1 MIRVI
6 AGKFKGRK
14 LASHRSGFF
23 RPTLD
28 RVKESI
34 FNVLGDSVESKYVLD
49 LFCGSGSLGIEAI
62 SRGASRVVFVDNSKI
77 VLDIA
82 KKNIKALALESQ
94 AKLALLDVFDL
105 DRLVFK
111 KLLRNSDNDRSIS
124 GFDII
129 FADPP
134 YDKYYGNMICEL
146 LIKQDILCAG
156 GIFVLERFKKES
168 PGHNKL
174 KLIKQLK
181 FGQTEVDFFIRCASS

>member
-14 LASHRSGFF
+14 LACLKNGLF

-34 FNVLGDSVESKYVLD
+34 FNVLGDSVEDKYVLD
-49 LFCGSGSLGIEAI
+49 LFCGTGSLGIEAI
-62 SRGASRVVFVDNSKI
+62 SRGASRVVFVDNNKI
-77 VLDIA
+77 ALDIV

-94 AKLALLDVFDL
+94 AKLALADVFDL
-105 DRLVFK
+105 DIPVFK
-111 KLLRNSDNDRSIS
+111 KFLRNSNSSIS

-134 YDKYYGNMICEL
+134 YDKFYGNMICEL
-146 LIKQDILCAG
+146 LVKQDILCPG
-156 GIFVLERFKKES
+156 GTFVLERFKKES

-181 FGQTEVDFFIRCASS
+181 FGQTEVDFFIRCALS